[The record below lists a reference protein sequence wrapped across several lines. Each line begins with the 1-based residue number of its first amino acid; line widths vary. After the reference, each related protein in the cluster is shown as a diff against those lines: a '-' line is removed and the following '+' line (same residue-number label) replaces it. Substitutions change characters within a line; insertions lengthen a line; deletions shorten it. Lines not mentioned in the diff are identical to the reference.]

1 MEFFPEVVV
10 TQAQA
15 EVIARGM
22 MAVARADGGV
32 HERELGLVKGFL
44 SDVAGSGA
52 AALSAV
58 ENAPDVTPDV
68 VATAL
73 SAKELALLFL
83 KSCLLVA
90 YADGEYAPAE
100 RDVIDGYAK
109 ALGVDAKVLGQL
121 DHSVKEFLL
130 GHLAKLANVDA
141 AVRVAKKLEL

>member
-1 MEFFPEVVV
+1 MEFFPEVNV
-10 TQAQA
+10 TGAQA
-15 EVIARGM
+15 EIIARGM
-22 MAVARADGGV
+22 MAVARAEGGV

-44 SDVAGSGA
+44 SDIGGAGA
-52 AALSAV
+52 AALSSI
-58 ENAPDVTPDV
+58 EKAPDLAPDV

-73 SAKELALLFL
+73 SATELRLLFL

-90 YADGEYAPAE
+90 YADGEYAPEE
-100 RDVIDGYAK
+100 RVVIDGYAK

-141 AVRVAKKLEL
+141 AVRIAKKLEL